1 MVKGEGKVWS
11 GVAKV
16 TTATLF
22 NPHIKC
28 KSLPS
33 WNECFCLFVCLKL
46 QALIFFNKRM
56 LENYVVSKGSRRRAG
71 YHNVRQNEVSYA
83 TLIFMVE

>member
-1 MVKGEGKVWS
+1 M
-11 GVAKV
+11 
-16 TTATLF
+16 F
-22 NPHIKC
+22 
-28 KSLPS
+28 
-33 WNECFCLFVCLKL
+33 LFVCLKL

-71 YHNVRQNEVSYA
+71 YQNVRQNEVSYA